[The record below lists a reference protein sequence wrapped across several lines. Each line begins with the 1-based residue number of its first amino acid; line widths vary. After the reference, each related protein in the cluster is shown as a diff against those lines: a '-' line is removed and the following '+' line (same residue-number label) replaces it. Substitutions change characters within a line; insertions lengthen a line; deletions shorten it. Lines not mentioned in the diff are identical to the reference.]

1 MVAPFQGS
9 YPESFER
16 EQGFTPADW
25 LRCLPGAV
33 RQHPIL
39 LAEPG
44 AARVTIADGSLA
56 LTWQVLPPRG
66 HGLMRMPRL
75 AVQYRFAGVDDAARA
90 EFMRYFDLYTMR
102 GGG

>member
-1 MVAPFQGS
+1 MQTH
-9 YPESFER
+9 YPAEFDR

-33 RQHPIL
+33 RQHPIDL
-39 LAEPG
+39 SQPG
-44 AARVTIADGSLA
+44 RATVLIGDGR
-56 LTWQVLPPRG
+56 LTLSWQVLPPRG
-66 HGLMRMPRL
+66 HGLVRMPRM
-75 AVQYRFAGVDDAARA
+75 AVQYRFAGVDAAGRA

>member
-1 MVAPFQGS
+1 MTGPFQGA
-9 YPESFER
+9 YPESFDR

-33 RQHPIL
+33 RQHPVDL
-39 LAEPG
+39 SQPG
-44 AARVTIADGSLA
+44 RASVRIGEGHFTLS
-56 LTWQVLPPRG
+56 WQVLPPRG
-66 HGLMRMPRL
+66 HGLMRMPRM
-75 AVQYRFAGVDDAARA
+75 AVQYRFAGVDAPVRA

>member
-1 MVAPFQGS
+1 MGPFQGA
-9 YPESFER
+9 YPESFDR

-33 RQHPIL
+33 RQHPLDLSKPCQALVRI
-39 LAEPG
+39 G
-44 AARVTIADGSLA
+44 DGCFT
-56 LTWQVLPPRG
+56 LTWQVMPPRG
-66 HGLMRMPRL
+66 HGLMRMPRM
-75 AVQYRFAGVDDAARA
+75 AVQYRFAGVDAAGRA

>member
-1 MVAPFQGS
+1 MAAPFQGS
-9 YPESFER
+9 YPESFDR

-33 RQHPIL
+33 RQHPID
-39 LAEPG
+39 LAQPG
-44 AARVTIADGSLA
+44 MAKVRIGDGHFT
-56 LTWQVLPPRG
+56 LTWQVLRPRG
-66 HGLMRMPRL
+66 HGLMRMPRM
-75 AVQYRFAGVDDAARA
+75 AVQYRFAGVDEAGRA

>member
-1 MVAPFQGS
+1 MGPFQGA
-9 YPESFER
+9 YPESFDR
-16 EQGFTPADW
+16 EQGFTTADW

-33 RQHPIL
+33 REHPL
-39 LAEPG
+39 DLSQPG
-44 AARVTIADGSLA
+44 FARVRIGDGLFTLS
-56 LTWQVLPPRG
+56 WQVLAPRG

-75 AVQYRFAGVDDAARA
+75 AVQYRFAGVNDAARA